1 MENEEMPLL
10 PNYKDIVELIR
21 KGSTIEAQEK
31 ILELRKA
38 AMQLQ
43 EENLALRQENK
54 ALKEA
59 LELRSR
65 VIWEKPYYWVQS
77 ESSKEGP
84 YCQHCYDAERKL
96 IRLQGGNDGWWKCM
110 ACKNGYS
117 DSFQQPPGPISVK
130 SNKGRI

>member
-43 EENLALRQENK
+43 EENLALRQEK
-54 ALKEA
+54 GVK
-59 LELRSR
+59 
-65 VIWEKPYYWVQS
+65 
-77 ESSKEGP
+77 
-84 YCQHCYDAERKL
+84 
-96 IRLQGGNDGWWKCM
+96 GG
-110 ACKNGYS
+110 S
-117 DSFQQPPGPISVK
+117 
-130 SNKGRI
+130 